1 MYRCVKKQARD
12 SAPFCAGDMR
22 KDYNVAMVQFD
33 SLVRRLILPGVVIAS
48 FGAASLLH
56 AQDTAKRGRKY
67 KAPPPTSHVVVT
79 VLRGT
84 TGKPLPNAAVIFHPL
99 EDGHDDGNMEL
110 KTDDDG
116 KATLDL
122 LETGSTVRIQILADG
137 WQTFGQDFKVDKS
150 DMAIEVKLNR
160 PVGQYSIYK
169 KDGGLRKD
177 GDGKVIEDGKP
188 VDPKPDGTSDAQ
200 PKDKSDSTADSKA
213 QDPKDESAKSDAP
226 KDDSKPKDSSSQPK

>member
-1 MYRCVKKQARD
+1 
-12 SAPFCAGDMR
+12 MR
-22 KDYNVAMVQFD
+22 KDYNIAMMQF
-33 SLVRRLILPGVVIAS
+33 SSIVRRLIVPGVVIAA
-48 FGAASLLH
+48 FGSVSMLHGQDAS
-56 AQDTAKRGRKY
+56 KRGRKY
-67 KAPPPTSHVVVT
+67 KAPPATSHVVVT

-137 WQTFGQDFKVDKS
+137 WQTFGKDFKVDQNS
-150 DMAIEVKLNR
+150 MSIEVKLNR

-169 KDGGLRKD
+169 KDGGVRKE
-177 GDGKVIEDGKP
+177 GDGAVIEDGKP
-188 VDPKPDGTSDAQ
+188 VAPKPDGSSEAQ
-200 PKDKSDSTADSKA
+200 PKDQSKDQSADAKPDDS
-213 QDPKDESAKSDAP
+213 KDESAKNDAP

>member
-1 MYRCVKKQARD
+1 
-12 SAPFCAGDMR
+12 MR
-22 KDYNVAMVQFD
+22 KGYNIAMVQF
-33 SLVRRLILPGVVIAS
+33 SSIVRRLILPGVVLAS
-48 FGAASLLH
+48 FSAVSMLH
-56 AQDTAKRGRKY
+56 GQDAPKRGRKY
-67 KAPPPTSHVVVT
+67 KVPPATSHVVVT

-84 TGKPLPNAAVIFHPL
+84 TGKPLPNVAVIFHPL

-137 WQTFGQDFKVDKS
+137 WQTFGKDFKVDQNS
-150 DMAIEVKLNR
+150 MSIEVKLNR

-177 GDGKVIEDGKP
+177 GDGKVIEDGKS
-188 VDPKPDGTSDAQ
+188 VAPKPDGSSDTRPKDQTSDQ
-200 PKDKSDSTADSKA
+200 PQDQSKDKSTDAKPQDS
-213 QDPKDESAKSDAP
+213 KDESAKSDAP
-226 KDDSKPKDSSSQPK
+226 KDDSKPQDSSSQPK

>member
-1 MYRCVKKQARD
+1 MA
-12 SAPFCAGDMR
+12 
-22 KDYNVAMVQFD
+22 QFD
-33 SLVRRLILPGVVIAS
+33 SLVRRWIVSGVVIVS
-48 FGAASLLH
+48 FGAASMAH
-56 AQDTAKRGRKY
+56 AQDASKRGRKY
-67 KAPPPTSHVVVT
+67 KAPPTTSHVVVT

-84 TGKPLPNAAVIFHPL
+84 SGKPLSNASVIFHPL

-137 WQTFGQDFKVDKS
+137 WQTFGQDFKVDKN
-150 DMAIEVKLNR
+150 DMSIEVKLNR

-169 KDGGLRKD
+169 KDGGLKKE

-188 VDPKPDGTSDAQ
+188 VTPKADGSSDPQ
-200 PKDKSDSTADSKA
+200 PNDKSDSSADSKA
-213 QDPKDESAKSDAP
+213 QDAKDESAKSDAP
-226 KDDSKPKDSSSQPK
+226 KSDSKPQDSSSQPK

>member
-1 MYRCVKKQARD
+1 MIPGFGVRLRGAVKI
-12 SAPFCAGDMR
+12 R
-22 KDYNVAMVQFD
+22 KGYNIAMVQF
-33 SLVRRLILPGVVIAS
+33 SSVVRRLILPGVVIAS
-48 FGAASLLH
+48 VGAASILH
-56 AQDTAKRGRKY
+56 GQDAPKRGRKY

-84 TGKPLPNAAVIFHPL
+84 TGKPLSNASVIFHPL

-122 LETGSTVRIQILADG
+122 LETGSSVRIQILADG

-169 KDGGLRKD
+169 KDGGVRKE
-177 GDGKVIEDGKP
+177 GDGTVIED
-188 VDPKPDGTSDAQ
+188 DKPDAPKSDSTSDAQ
-200 PKDKSDSTADSKA
+200 PKDQSSDAKPQDS
-213 QDPKDESAKSDAP
+213 KDESAKSDAP
-226 KDDSKPKDSSSQPK
+226 KDDSKPQDSSSQPK

>member
-1 MYRCVKKQARD
+1 
-12 SAPFCAGDMR
+12 MR
-22 KDYNVAMVQFD
+22 KDYNGGMVQFG
-33 SLVRRLILPGVVIAS
+33 SVVRRLILPGVVIAS
-48 FGAASLLH
+48 LGAATMLH
-56 AQDTAKRGRKY
+56 GQDAPKRGRKY
-67 KAPPPTSHVVVT
+67 KVPPATSHVVIT

-84 TGKPLPNAAVIFHPL
+84 TGKPLVNASVIFHPL

-122 LETGSTVRIQILADG
+122 LETGSSVRIQILADG

-177 GDGKVIEDGKP
+177 GDGKVTEDGKP
-188 VDPKPDGTSDAQ
+188 ATPKPDGASDAQ
-200 PKDKSDSTADSKA
+200 PKDQSGSSTDAKA
-213 QDPKDESAKSDAP
+213 QDSKDESAKSDAP
-226 KDDSKPKDSSSQPK
+226 KDDAKPQDSSSQPK